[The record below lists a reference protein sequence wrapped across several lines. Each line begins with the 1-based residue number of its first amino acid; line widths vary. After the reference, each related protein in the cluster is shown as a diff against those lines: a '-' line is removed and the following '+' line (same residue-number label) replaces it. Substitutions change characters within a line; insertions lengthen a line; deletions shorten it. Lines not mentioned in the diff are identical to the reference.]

1 MVMSA
6 AQWAAIQATL
16 PRDERTSYAEYLA
29 GGAATDSQNAAK
41 YPARVPGGI
50 TDSQNAARLAAAKTT
65 ANKAAPPLVDEDSY
79 YTTKVGN
86 TGKTQAQLDA
96 LANAKSTASMIN
108 EGYGELGIKSVVDPG
123 TGRVVTDYSG
133 MAAVAAKAAADAA
146 AKAAAAKAEADR
158 VAKAEADRVA
168 ADKAAKAIADAAAA
182 AKAAA
187 EEAAR
192 VEAARIAAEQAI
204 RDAKNAAELKK
215 AQDALAAAVEAA
227 RVLAEAKATAEL
239 DAVNA
244 GNAVTTSSN
253 TSTAASSS
261 SYTET
266 NNISSSGNTTL
277 AATNTADTSAADY
290 AKAAAALEK
299 FNARQDA
306 LQVMRERFKQYGLGT
321 LVDKI
326 KDLAIDGATEST
338 ITFALQETPEYKER
352 FKANAI
358 RAKNNLAVLTPADY
372 LNLEDG
378 YRQIMKAY
386 GLTQFNNDE
395 YVSQFIANDV
405 SATELNTRVLTAVQR
420 IQNADPSI
428 TKTLRDY
435 YNIQDLDL
443 VSYILDP
450 AKNIDKIQKQV
461 SAAEIGSAAR
471 SQGLQLAESAASGLV
486 AQGVTQKEAQLGYS
500 NIAEILPTTEKLG
513 SIYGNSYSQA
523 DAEKEVFGQLASA
536 KRKRQDLTALEKAQ
550 FDTSSGMSRT
560 SLTGTK
566 PAGQY

>member
-41 YPARVPGGI
+41 YPARVAGGI
-50 TDSQNAARLAAAKTT
+50 TDSQNAARLAAAKS
-65 ANKAAPPLVDEDSY
+65 AADKATLPLVSEDSY
-79 YTTKVGN
+79 YTAKVGN

-96 LANAKSTASMIN
+96 LANANSTASIIN
-108 EGYGELGIKSVVDPG
+108 EGYGALGIKSVVDPG

-133 MAAVAAKAAADAA
+133 MAKAAADKAAADKAATDKAAADKAAAA
-146 AKAAAAKAEADR
+146 AKAAEITA
-158 VAKAEADRVA
+158 
-168 ADKAAKAIADAAAA
+168 AAAA

-192 VEAARIAAEQAI
+192 IEAARIAAEQAVKN
-204 RDAKNAAELKK
+204 AKSAAELKK

-227 RVLAEAKATAEL
+227 RVAAEAAATAAL
-239 DAVNA
+239 NAVNA
-244 GNAVTTSSN
+244 GNAVTASSN

-261 SYTET
+261 SYTAT
-266 NNISSSGNTTL
+266 NNISSAGNMTL
-277 AATNTADTSAADY
+277 AATNAADTGAADY

-306 LQVMRERFKQYGLGT
+306 LEVMRARFKQYGLGT
-321 LVDKI
+321 LADKI

-352 FKANAI
+352 FKANAV
-358 RAKNNLAVLTPADY
+358 RAKNNLAVLTPSDY

-405 SATELNTRVLTAVQR
+405 SATELNTRVSTAVQR

-428 TKTLRDY
+428 TKTLREY
-435 YNIQDLDL
+435 YKIQDLDL
-443 VSYILDP
+443 VAYILDP
-450 AKNIDKIQKQV
+450 EKNIDKIQKQV

-500 NIAEILPTTEKLG
+500 NIAEILPTAEKLG
-513 SIYGNSYSQA
+513 SIYGDSYNQT

-536 KRKRQDLTALEKAQ
+536 KRKRQNLMGLEKGQ

>member
-1 MVMSA
+1 M
-6 AQWAAIQATL
+6 
-16 PRDERTSYAEYLA
+16 PRDQEYDFAQAKKAQALADAEALLK
-29 GGAATDSQNAAK
+29 TPFAK
-41 YPARVPGGI
+41 PEP
-50 TDSQNAARLAAAKTT
+50 
-65 ANKAAPPLVDEDSY
+65 
-79 YTTKVGN
+79 KVGT
-86 TGKTQAQLDA
+86 TGKTQAQIDA
-96 LANAKSTASMIN
+96 LAGANSTAAMIN
-108 EGYGELGIKSVVDPG
+108 EQYGALGIRSVVDPK

-133 MAAVAAKAAADAA
+133 MAKAASDKAAADAA
-146 AKAAAAKAEADR
+146 AKAAE
-158 VAKAEADRVA
+158 
-168 ADKAAKAIADAAAA
+168 AA

-187 EEAAR
+187 EAA
-192 VEAARIAAEQAI
+192 AAQAAI
-204 RDAKNAAELKK
+204 DAANKAKDAA
-215 AQDALAAAVEAA
+215 ALAAAQKA
-227 RVLAEAKATAEL
+227 LAEANERARLAAIAQAQAE
-239 DAVNA
+239 AEANA
-244 GNAVTTSSN
+244 ASARGNINESGSYVTPVAGTISAD
-253 TSTAASSS
+253 TAA
-261 SYTET
+261 
-266 NNISSSGNTTL
+266 L
-277 AATNTADTSAADY
+277 DY
-290 AKAAAALEK
+290 QKSQDAKAKET
-299 FNARQDA
+299 ARQDA
-306 LQVMRERFKQYGLGT
+306 IAVLTARFAQYGLQSLGER
-321 LVDKI
+321 I
-326 KDLAIDGATEST
+326 KALAIDGATEAT
-338 ITFALQETPEYKER
+338 ITLALQESPEYAKR
-352 FKANAI
+352 FSANAT
-358 RAKNNLAVLTPADY
+358 RLKNNIKVLSPSEY

-405 SATELNTRVLTAVQR
+405 SATELNTRVSTAVQR

-443 VSYILDP
+443 VAYILDP

-500 NIAEILPTTEKLG
+500 NIAEILPTAEKLG
-513 SIYGNSYSQA
+513 SIYGDSYGQA

-550 FDTSSGMSRT
+550 FDASSGMSRT

>member
-1 MVMSA
+1 MVRFAGSDGGFTD
-6 AQWAAIQATL
+6 QAKFEL
-16 PRDERTSYAEYLA
+16 EKAKARD
-29 GGAATDSQNAAK
+29 
-41 YPARVPGGI
+41 
-50 TDSQNAARLAAAKTT
+50 ARLAEEAAT
-65 ANKAAPPLVDEDSY
+65 ADPYA
-79 YTTKVGN
+79 TKKIGPN
-86 TGKTQAQLDA
+86 GETQAQLDA
-96 LANAKSTASMIN
+96 IGFQKSAQEARDN
-108 EGYGELGIKSVVDPG
+108 
-123 TGRVVTDYSG
+123 
-133 MAAVAAKAAADAA
+133 
-146 AKAAAAKAEADR
+146 AAAATAYA
-158 VAKAEADRVA
+158 AKLR
-168 ADKAAKAIADAAAA
+168 ADKITADAV
-182 AKAAA
+182 
-187 EEAAR
+187 AR
-192 VEAARIAAEQAI
+192 EKELARIEAARIAAEQAI
-204 RDAKNAAELKK
+204 KDAKSAADLKA
-215 AQDALAAAVEAA
+215 AQDAFKAAKDAAIAAANAA
-227 RVLAEAKATAEL
+227 NVPNGITA
-239 DAVNA
+239 
-244 GNAVTTSSN
+244 SN
-253 TSTAASSS
+253 NTNTAASSS
-261 SYTET
+261 AYTPT
-266 NNISSSGNTTL
+266 NNISSANDMKL
-277 AATNTADTSAADY
+277 ADKNAADTTAADY
-290 AKAAAALEK
+290 AKAQAALEK

-306 LQVMRERFKQYGLGT
+306 LQVMRERFKQYNLGS
-321 LVDKI
+321 LADKI

-338 ITFALQETPEYKER
+338 ITFALQETSEYKER
-352 FKANAI
+352 FKANAV

-405 SATELNTRVLTAVQR
+405 SATELNTRVSTAVQR

-443 VSYILDP
+443 VAYILDP

-500 NIAEILPTTEKLG
+500 NIAEILPTAEKFG
-513 SIYGNSYSQA
+513 SIYGDSYGQA

-550 FDTSSGMSRT
+550 FNASSGMSRM